1 MAKVTSPNNNEQR
14 ETLVVN
20 DIDRFYPPLADWIHD
35 TYHFLPHWRMD
46 DGQISLAEQSG
57 GIGPHVDNYDVFLIQ
72 MSGTR
77 AWQVGRKEL
86 STKEEMDRMIEGLDV
101 RVLENWGRGEEG
113 KASEMEEWV
122 LQPGDML
129 YLPPRV
135 GEYAVA
141 SLDWT
146 FLPFVAQLT
155 FPFYTLAHCGTALS
169 DGCMTL
175 SVGCRAPSVSD
186 LMSRLAENFSGSIE
200 DYATRRYTD
209 ADLFENRNNNA
220 DSTNSV
226 RSGELTATAKQ
237 RAREL
242 VLDSLTTM
250 LNDDDWWDAFFGRY
264 ATEPKRVRNNYPIP
278 LADEKAEEE
287 EDDSDLF
294 LDAKT
299 TVESVLNNHA
309 VLYHAEGIAFAHS
322 TVVSVK
328 DSKKTKHRLFANGN
342 MWQDDSQTS
351 DGGALS
357 IAELFKVVANNRRLD
372 RRALLDQYDEM
383 DIKAIHLLE
392 ELVSIGVLYGAE
404 E

>member
-46 DGQISLAEQSG
+46 DGQISLAEQRG

-155 FPFYTLAHCGTALS
+155 FPLYTLAHCGTALS

-226 RSGELTATAKQ
+226 RPGELTATAKQ

-287 EDDSDLF
+287 DDSDLF

-322 TVVSVK
+322 TVVPVK

-372 RRALLDQYDEM
+372 RQALLDQYDEM